1 LLYALLKIPAALAIR
16 IYARRLSINNRAL
29 LNSHGPLMIACNHP
43 NSFLDAIIIA
53 TLFRRPVCSLARGD
67 AFVNSF
73 YARLLR
79 SMNMLP
85 VYRVSEGVENLE
97 HNYKTFDA
105 CKKIFAQ
112 NGIVLIFSEGRCIN
126 EWHLRPLKKGTA
138 RLAISSWQD
147 GIPLKVLPTGINYSS
162 FSKFGK
168 NLHLNF
174 GECISAEQVD
184 WKSNNGKSIL
194 HFNELLRNQLKDL
207 VYEIDTQDLTA
218 LSKKFDVPVPGW
230 KKIVL
235 ALPAL
240 LGWLIHLPL
249 YLPVRHFARHGMK
262 EEGHYDSIVVGL
274 LFILYP
280 LYLILF
286 AITAA
291 IFICGWW
298 WLLSFLLMPFFAW
311 SYVLVKKQF

>member
-1 LLYALLKIPAALAIR
+1 LLYALLKIPAALAIW
-16 IYARRLSINNRAL
+16 IYTRRLSVNKKTL
-29 LNSHGPLMIACNHP
+29 LNSPGPLMIACNHP

-53 TLFRRPVCSLARGD
+53 TLFRRPVFSLARGD
-67 AFVNSF
+67 AFGNSF
-73 YARLLR
+73 YAKLLR

-105 CKKIFAQ
+105 CKKIFEQ

-147 GIPLKVLPTGINYSS
+147 GIPLKVLPAGINYSS

-174 GECISAEQVD
+174 GETISAEQVD

-194 HFNELLRNQLKDL
+194 DFNDLLRNQLKGL
-207 VYEIDTQDLTA
+207 VYEIDADNHA
-218 LSKKFDVPVPGW
+218 AISKKFDLPVPAW
-230 KKIVL
+230 KKILL
-235 ALPAL
+235 AIPAL
-240 LGWLIHLPL
+240 AGWLIHLPL
-249 YLPVRHFARHGMK
+249 YLPVRHFARHGIK
-262 EEGHYDSIVVGL
+262 EEGHYDSIIVGL

-280 LYLILF
+280 LYLILL
-286 AITAA
+286 AILLALFTS
-291 IFICGWW
+291 GWW
-298 WLLSFLLMPFFAW
+298 WLPAFIVPPVCAW
-311 SYVLVKKQF
+311 AYVQIKRQ